1 MISEICTCDLDGT
14 VTVVARLDGHFE
26 APNWHPDGYLI
37 INGGGRIYRVPLDNP
52 LPELIPTGDLA
63 NLNNDHGLSPDA
75 RTLAVSQTTGRGTSV
90 IYLVPVTGGE
100 PKRVTPLAPSW
111 WHGWSPDGATLAY
124 VGARNDGPVL
134 LYTCALDGSG
144 ERLLTP
150 DFDHVDGPDYSPD
163 GKWIWFNGE
172 RDGSVDLWRIHP
184 DGTGLEKMTTGPTV
198 DWFPHPSP
206 DGDWVVWLAYPA
218 GTQGHPANL
227 DVTLNLMPA
236 AGGQGRVLV
245 TLLGGQGTINVPS
258 WAPDSR
264 RFAFV
269 RFEP

>member
-26 APNWHPDGYLI
+26 APNWHPDEYLI
-37 INGGGRIYRVPLDNP
+37 INGGGRIYRLPLDNP
-52 LPELIPTGDLA
+52 QPELIPTGDLA

-111 WHGWSPDGATLAY
+111 WHGWSPDG
-124 VGARNDGPVL
+124 
-134 LYTCALDGSG
+134 
-144 ERLLTP
+144 
-150 DFDHVDGPDYSPD
+150 
-163 GKWIWFNGE
+163 
-172 RDGSVDLWRIHP
+172 
-184 DGTGLEKMTTGPTV
+184 
-198 DWFPHPSP
+198 
-206 DGDWVVWLAYPA
+206 DWVVWLAYPA

-245 TLLGGQGTINVPS
+245 PLLGGQGTINVPS